1 MDIIK
6 SSDLW
11 HVFKDKL
18 HEFGLGAEFLK
29 EGMGAFDGLKR
40 GNPFTD
46 SSSPTKPSDN
56 WG

>member
-1 MDIIK
+1 LDIIK

-29 EGMGAFDGLKR
+29 EEMGAFDGLK
-40 GNPFTD
+40 GLNPLTN
-46 SSSPTKPSDN
+46 SPPPTKPWDN